1 MQTAGMT
8 LQQTHKKPV
17 LTPSKHHFLRV
28 NAQMYILD
36 LAKNRRLLGTRF
48 ASGFGD
54 TATISRLQLTNRIIS
69 EDWTTESN
77 L

>member
-1 MQTAGMT
+1 MQTTGT
-8 LQQTHKKPV
+8 KLQRTHKKPM
-17 LTPSKHHFLRV
+17 LTPSKLHFLRV

-36 LAKNRRLLGTRF
+36 LAKNRRLLGTRC
-48 ASGFGD
+48 AAVFGD
-54 TATISRLQLTNRIIS
+54 TATISRLQSTNRIIS